1 MLNFEKVSKN
11 DYVKYDKPQAGHIF
25 VTVREN
31 GHQTPYLI
39 VGKTGDFTLLN
50 LNSLYFGNYKG
61 ETAQEVI
68 QDYLDKDYIPTN
80 PLASYF
86 FVRKYKSNIRALE
99 TFGYQ
104 HLDK

>member
-1 MLNFEKVSKN
+1 MLNFEKVSNKE
-11 DYVKYDKPQAGHIF
+11 YVKFDKPKSGNIF

-31 GHQTPYLI
+31 GLQTPYLI

-61 ETAQEVI
+61 ETVQEVI
-68 QDYLDKDYIPTN
+68 QDYLDKDCIPTN
-80 PLASYF
+80 PLSSYF

-104 HLDK
+104 QV